1 MTFNTTPVFC
11 AVDKPDIEA
20 AIKLCTVIQET
31 GIGIKLGLEF
41 FNALGPQGVEKIQ
54 TEFPNIPVFMDMKY
68 YDIPNTVAG
77 AVRAISKNLKPAY
90 LNVHAS
96 GGLEMMQA
104 AKDACA
110 PQTKLIAVTILTS
123 FDEQGM
129 SEAGYKDNIRERVV
143 EMARLTQK
151 AGLDGIVCSPH
162 EIDII
167 RKECGKDFILMVPG
181 IRPAGSN
188 TDDQKR
194 VLTPKEAID
203 KGATHLVIGRP
214 ISQADNPLKAV
225 QDILTSLEA

>member
-151 AGLDGIVCSPH
+151 AGLDGIVCSSH